1 MGILLSPCSK
11 YRAILDTG
19 GSYCTI
25 CALCNA
31 RVIVIFFVGANNSDS
46 RRNFCNLDI
55 GDGHAACE
63 LPDKIALLVR
73 AEGVEAFH
81 NQALVHLGPSW
92 FILVHYA
99 ALYHISL
106 VVKHELSVFN
116 EVVLVNPLLGTYL
129 RALACQIDT
138 FVETVHIGN
147 GPGSWPTAETLNNS
161 DLFSTSIQDVE

>member
-46 RRNFCNLDI
+46 RRNFCDLDI

-73 AEGVEAFH
+73 AEGVEAFI
-81 NQALVHLGPSW
+81 NQAVVHLGPSW
-92 FILVHYA
+92 FILLHRGPSCSILVHDA
-99 ALYHISL
+99 ALYRISL
-106 VVKHELSVFN
+106 VVNHQLSVFN
-116 EVVLVNPLLGTYL
+116 EVVNVNPLLRTYL
-129 RALACQIDT
+129 PALASA
-138 FVETVHIGN
+138 GN
-147 GPGSWPTAETLNNS
+147 G
-161 DLFSTSIQDVE
+161 F